1 MINDVLIKNL
11 CISISISISISL
23 YWESSFPG
31 GMPPPDLQLRGGG
44 GGSHAKNVFCS
55 YILIYIYIYIYS
67 S

>member
-1 MINDVLIKNL
+1 MINDVLIENL

-44 GGSHAKNVFCS
+44 GAVTQKTCFAH
-55 YILIYIYIYIYS
+55 IY
-67 S
+67 